1 MIKNYIFN
9 TRRLIKKGVL
19 LASLLSVV
27 GLTKA
32 QLSGTVTLGTGGD
45 YTTWQSLASAISG
58 SGVSGPLTV
67 NVISDLTTSSVVT
80 FAQNASKPTTS
91 TNTIT
96 INGNGYKLASSYTY
110 SAIDFN
116 GLDYVTIKKLIVQ
129 KTGTSTSQRGISFRG
144 QSDYNKID
152 SCTIEYTSL
161 TSGSTGG
168 GAYIVFSASTTSS
181 TSYTS
186 TYNGSYNTISNCLMR
201 TTNSNSPGPTY
212 AVVVMG
218 SSSKYSSTPSNNTIK
233 NNTIQNFYYRIY
245 YNYYA
250 NGDQFLNNDC
260 SRANAT
266 SNNAYSLA
274 YWFYSYYTYS
284 TNRSTKIAGNHIH
297 DLPFKGAT
305 SGYTSTVYGM
315 YTRYNYGNS
324 NNYFT
329 IQDNT
334 FENILCNSSNYFG
347 YNYYNYY
354 VKYDG
359 NTVKNWRSLGTG
371 YMYGWYMYY
380 QYNDHIFTNNTI
392 RDCYSKYYTYFVYSY
407 YGDRKTFNGNKIIN
421 NETSQGNSVYTY
433 VFYVYYPNS
442 GQTHQFEDNVIDSN
456 TFGYYTYGTYLY
468 YWNGTFNRN
477 KVTNNKIENTST
489 TYGYLYSTMLAYY
502 YNLQCNNN
510 LIANNTGYYGVFGIY
525 GYSYNSGSYRAE
537 FKQNT
542 VQVDATNSGYAY
554 HYTYGLYLYPYY
566 HTKVNVLGNV
576 VDIQN
581 SYGAYPA
588 YTYNTSG
595 ATPYTW
601 DYNNYYLKNISYE
614 YWYCPNGNA
623 GNLSA
628 WQNLGFAGNNETGHQ
643 PLYRDISNNDFTIDV
658 FELQNKVPAIN
669 GLWPSTTT
677 PNQEDN
683 LGQARNARALD
694 HGAIESPMNI
704 LAAET
709 GFTIK
714 DTVCAGF
721 KTLGD
726 LTVTNRYVDTIY
738 DFDITL
744 ATDDGTKVTKTV
756 TDKILPGDSL
766 KVEFDDMLQLDKVGD
781 LNVMIYVDA
790 ANDTLSDDTFYFST
804 YVKPAPGGSKFVSST
819 KSTAAVYQYG
829 KPNDVTV
836 IYQPVIYDINAP
848 TKYSNSTYNTD
859 WEAFVQAYTAS
870 GRAIS
875 GASLSDPA
883 TTGGDMEVTFMTG
896 DTTLEDSMVTITVRV
911 LDLNNNCDTF
921 ISRDVFIYPSIIPA
935 FSYPS
940 QICEGE
946 AVLFENKSKV
956 LSGSMEFMWD
966 FGTGNAADQT
976 EAPEPVFQFP
986 GSGDYDVTLTT
997 KTVPWGFA
1005 FDTTVTITVNPIPTI
1020 AFAKTNACEGDE
1032 LTFTNKTTPSTADMS
1047 WDFGDGTSSTSASPK
1062 KKYANPGSYV
1072 VTLEAD
1078 LNGCVATMSQKVYQF
1093 DRPVADFA
1101 VTSGTCDNDVFEFQ
1115 NNTTMGSGLFGSYW
1129 DFDDNGS
1136 VSTDVDAMYDFMS
1149 SGDKNVS
1156 LVVTSEFGCKDTIV
1170 KTVSIKESPKVSFT
1184 NGPLCSVKP
1193 TDFINTTPDV
1203 SNTFASYEWNF
1214 GDGNTSG
1221 AKSPT
1226 HNWAGNLGPK
1236 KVSLKITLD
1245 NGCSEMLEKDLVVL
1259 TQPTPNFAAE
1269 DVCSGDDVIFVN
1281 NTTWAQGEI
1290 SYVWDFGDGTNSTNS
1305 DPVKQYITS
1314 VTLTPKVT
1322 LYAYIDGGCADSIT
1336 KEIVINETPRTCDF
1350 VAEADYGYGFYGMKV
1365 EPVNQSGVVG
1375 GQDEVDYVWV
1385 FEGGGTKK
1393 TSGQDAAAYNDFAT
1407 DGEYRV
1413 TMRATMQQT
1422 GCECSITKNV
1432 VMNRSNAQELLND
1445 GVSVYPNPASG
1456 VFTVATTEV
1465 FGKNVTI
1472 EVRTMSGQ
1480 IVKVMENV
1488 GTSMVQVDASAMSN
1502 GMYLVKV
1509 SNGEKEIT
1517 RKLHIQN

>member
-1 MIKNYIFN
+1 
-9 TRRLIKKGVL
+9 
-19 LASLLSVV
+19 
-27 GLTKA
+27 
-32 QLSGTVTLGTGGD
+32 
-45 YTTWQSLASAISG
+45 
-58 SGVSGPLTV
+58 
-67 NVISDLTTSSVVT
+67 
-80 FAQNASKPTTS
+80 
-91 TNTIT
+91 
-96 INGNGYKLASSYTY
+96 
-110 SAIDFN
+110 
-116 GLDYVTIKKLIVQ
+116 
-129 KTGTSTSQRGISFRG
+129 
-144 QSDYNKID
+144 
-152 SCTIEYTSL
+152 
-161 TSGSTGG
+161 
-168 GAYIVFSASTTSS
+168 
-181 TSYTS
+181 
-186 TYNGSYNTISNCLMR
+186 
-201 TTNSNSPGPTY
+201 
-212 AVVVMG
+212 
-218 SSSKYSSTPSNNTIK
+218 
-233 NNTIQNFYYRIY
+233 
-245 YNYYA
+245 
-250 NGDQFLNNDC
+250 
-260 SRANAT
+260 
-266 SNNAYSLA
+266 
-274 YWFYSYYTYS
+274 
-284 TNRSTKIAGNHIH
+284 
-297 DLPFKGAT
+297 
-305 SGYTSTVYGM
+305 
-315 YTRYNYGNS
+315 
-324 NNYFT
+324 
-329 IQDNT
+329 
-334 FENILCNSSNYFG
+334 
-347 YNYYNYY
+347 
-354 VKYDG
+354 
-359 NTVKNWRSLGTG
+359 
-371 YMYGWYMYY
+371 
-380 QYNDHIFTNNTI
+380 
-392 RDCYSKYYTYFVYSY
+392 
-407 YGDRKTFNGNKIIN
+407 
-421 NETSQGNSVYTY
+421 
-433 VFYVYYPNS
+433 
-442 GQTHQFEDNVIDSN
+442 
-456 TFGYYTYGTYLY
+456 
-468 YWNGTFNRN
+468 
-477 KVTNNKIENTST
+477 
-489 TYGYLYSTMLAYY
+489 MLAYY
-502 YNLQCNNN
+502 FNLQCNNN

-658 FELQNKVPAIN
+658 FELQNKVPN
-669 GLWPSTTT
+669 VTSLFPTNNRYSGSY
-677 PNQEDN
+677 NMEDVN
-683 LGQARNARALD
+683 SSLRNSRSSD

-744 ATDDGTKVTKTV
+744 ATDDGTKVSKTV

-1170 KTVSIKESPKVSFT
+1170 KTVSIKESPKVRFT

-1488 GTSMVQVDASAMSN
+1488 GTSMVQVDASTMSN